1 MSSWRRRVALTSASL
16 LAASALVLADGAV
29 GTQPSAVPVATRM
42 RNVNLHVGR
51 GIELRIEDLSGRM
64 LSRLSG
70 KPPIFDDLDSYV
82 LDIDAARVSMT
93 AESLTNLMNN
103 YVFAYPGA
111 PLTHLKLTIE
121 NGTLRQTGT
130 LRKGIGIPFTMDAT
144 VTATKDGK
152 IRLHPTA
159 MKAAGVF
166 PKRMLDFFGLT
177 LARMITLKP
186 GSPITIDGNDL
197 LLDPER
203 LLPPPRIRGRLTNV
217 TIDKGRLV
225 EYFGDVDP
233 GRHGVAPPDRSASNY
248 MYFRGGTL
256 RFGKLTMD
264 DADLLLV
271 GADPKGPLDFSPQ
284 NYNDQL
290 VAGYSK
296 NTPTHGLIVYMP
308 TLNDLARVGTTG
320 GLTPAATGR

>member
-1 MSSWRRRVALTSASL
+1 MLT
-16 LAASALVLADGAV
+16 ASAIVIPVRAV
-29 GTQPSAVPVATRM
+29 GAKPDAVPVATRM
-42 RNVNLHVGR
+42 RNVNLHLGR
-51 GIELRIEDLSGRM
+51 GIELHIDDLSGRM
-64 LSRLSG
+64 LGRVSG
-70 KPPIFDDLDSYV
+70 KPPLFDDLDSYV

-111 PLTHLKLTIE
+111 PLTHLKLAIE
-121 NGTLRQTGT
+121 NGGLTQTGT
-130 LRKGIGIPFTMDAT
+130 LRKGVGIPFTMRAT

-159 MKAAGVF
+159 MKAAGVI
-166 PKRMLDFFGLT
+166 PKRLLDFFGLT
-177 LARMITLKP
+177 LARLITLKP
-186 GSPITIDGNDL
+186 GSPITIEGDDL

-225 EYFGDVDP
+225 QYFGDVDP
-233 GRHGVAPPDRSASNY
+233 GRHGVAPPDRRASNY

-264 DADLLLV
+264 DTDLLLV
-271 GADPKGPLDFSPQ
+271 DADPKGPFEFSPQ
-284 NYNDQL
+284 KYNDQL

-296 NTPTHGLIVYMP
+296 NTPNHGVIVYMP
-308 TLNDLARVGTTG
+308 ALNDLARVGTTG